1 MTVLSKLQLL
11 NSTVTCKNISPAF
24 FGIFGCIA
32 IAKIYMKSF
41 QNARKGLSLSE
52 TVGSGSAKKSA
63 KASLNSEFFTKLK
76 KLLKIL
82 IPGPLST
89 EVFYMILI
97 GFVLLGRTIA
107 DVYMI
112 TNATSVEAS
121 IIDRSPAL
129 FAISVFKYFLNLPA
143 ISLINAL
150 LKFSLSE
157 LKLRFR
163 ENLTKHLYKKYLE
176 GFTYYQVSNLDT
188 RIQNPD
194 QLLTQDVEKFCD
206 GIVELY
212 SNVSKP
218 ILDVFLYVFKL
229 GRALGWG
236 GPGILFGYL
245 MASMIVLTKLRKPVR
260 TTRNFENANLLIL
273 KIAKLTV
280 EEQVLEGEY
289 RYVNSRLIMNSEEI
303 AFYQGNKPEE
313 QALMG
318 SFNNLVYHLRKTIM
332 F

>member
-245 MASMIVLTKLRKPVR
+245 MASMIVLTKLRKP
-260 TTRNFENANLLIL
+260 
-273 KIAKLTV
+273 IAKLTV